1 MWIGKVE
8 LDTCKLSKVV
18 LLMRFLGNGLQA
30 KLAVAVERRFPL
42 ERTAYTVESRYI
54 FSTNSGNW
62 DLETVG
68 SHEQREVVCKVHMQ
82 RYLLCSKYLSR
93 IALFSA
99 INGCRFSCNSHPR
112 AWRLAVR
119 FPSVREDSKE
129 RFTEL
134 LCNR

>member
-1 MWIGKVE
+1 MQLTLRLHVDGKVE

-54 FSTNSGNW
+54 FSTKSGNW

-93 IALFSA
+93 IALFQRSTVVVSPVTR
-99 INGCRFSCNSHPR
+99 ILVLG
-112 AWRLAVR
+112 V
-119 FPSVREDSKE
+119 
-129 RFTEL
+129 
-134 LCNR
+134 